1 MKRGIEMAKLDCVT
15 YIEEVMDEAHLE
27 FDWMVQWNK
36 RQTAVEIFCS
46 IFAEVDLAE
55 TVIEDVEGTVTE
67 NDIIEFEDV
76 IIFYDPKKTTL
87 DLADYLV
94 AIPFDSKKWIEKG
107 LIDAV
112 IKQLRIVMTEGQ
124 SDLLDFATDPTIE
137 TFELNWNEADFKGTL
152 DTYRETGRYNTE
164 LAAYP
169 KF

>member
-1 MKRGIEMAKLDCVT
+1 M
-15 YIEEVMDEAHLE
+15 
-27 FDWMVQWNK
+27 
-36 RQTAVEIFCS
+36 
-46 IFAEVDLAE
+46 
-55 TVIEDVEGTVTE
+55 
-67 NDIIEFEDV
+67 
-76 IIFYDPKKTTL
+76 

-94 AIPFDSKKWIEKG
+94 AIPFDSKKGIEKG

-152 DTYRETGRYNTE
+152 ETYRETGRYNTE